1 MRLRRAGGG
10 SRYFETTPG
19 YLDPVVAEMERDTVT
34 LARRIADLGTGRRAG
49 VLRGAWWS
57 DRVMDWAMERPGFK
71 TELFR
76 FVDVFPALTDAPD
89 VARHLSEYF
98 DGVHAPKA
106 VDLGIDLA
114 DRVPLG
120 ARVEARIARR
130 NIMRMARQFI
140 VGATA
145 GDAVTGLH
153 QLWRTGSAFTVD
165 VLGEKTVVGSEAD
178 RYAARVEELVVALDD
193 ASRHWAPDDHLERD
207 DLGPLHRVNV
217 SVKPT
222 ALATHYEPLSREAGL
237 ASAKE
242 RLRPILRLAR
252 ERGAFVNVDMEHYD
266 VKDLTLQLFRDLL
279 SEDEF
284 AAMPA
289 GIVVQAYL
297 RDSRDDLAD
306 LVAWS
311 ARRAEPITVRLVK
324 GAYWDAETVH
334 AQAEGWPVPVF
345 EDKADTD
352 ANYERCVR
360 LLHDHHGEVRA
371 AFGSHNL
378 RSLAYAITYARRKG
392 IPDTGY
398 EIQMLYGMAEPM
410 HEAIRRLGFRLRVY
424 APVGELVPGMA
435 YLVRR
440 LLENTSNESFV
451 RHRFAEGRDLDELLT
466 APEPRDLP
474 VPGWGERRPATDA
487 ADPTPYEP
495 EPTSEWRRRPARD
508 AMAAAVR
515 SVAASLGEQVPAYI
529 GGERV
534 TTPNT
539 LASVDPA
546 VPATVVASVAA
557 CTASDVD
564 SAVAIATRAAHD
576 WRRTPAGE
584 RAGVL
589 FRAADWMR
597 GRRYEIAALE
607 CFEAGKPWDQADA
620 DVSEAIDFCEYYGRE
635 MLRLDGAAADLVQS
649 PPGETNRLL
658 YQGKG
663 VTAVIAPWNF
673 PLAIPTGMTVAA
685 LVAGNPVILKPA
697 EQSPGVAW
705 RLIEAL
711 VAGGAPPG
719 VVQFLPGLGEVVGA
733 RLVEHP
739 EVAVIAFTGSRAV
752 GLAINQQ
759 AAVTPPGQR
768 HVKRVI
774 AEMGGKNALI
784 IDDDADPDQAV
795 PGAVVSAFGYAGQ
808 KCSAASRLIVV
819 GSIYEQL
826 VERVVGA
833 TRELLVGH
841 PSRPEVQVGPVI
853 DEEAHKRVLRWVEE
867 APQQGRILGQHDD
880 VPDEGYF
887 VAPTVV
893 AVDDPDAPIAREEIF
908 GPVLTVLR
916 ADDLDAAI
924 EIANRSEYAL
934 TAGIYSRSPA
944 NIARAAAELRAGNVY
959 INRHITGAVVGR
971 QPFGGFGM
979 SGVGSKAGGPDYL
992 HQFLDPRVITEN
1004 TLRQGFTPETA

>member
-1 MRLRRAGGG
+1 MPAA
-10 SRYFETTPG
+10 
-19 YLDPVVAEMERDTVT
+19 VVA
-34 LARRIADLGTGRRAG
+34 G
-49 VLRGAWWS
+49 
-57 DRVMDWAMERPGFK
+57 
-71 TELFR
+71 
-76 FVDVFPALTDAPD
+76 
-89 VARHLSEYF
+89 
-98 DGVHAPKA
+98 
-106 VDLGIDLA
+106 
-114 DRVPLG
+114 
-120 ARVEARIARR
+120 
-130 NIMRMARQFI
+130 
-140 VGATA
+140 
-145 GDAVTGLH
+145 
-153 QLWRTGSAFTVD
+153 
-165 VLGEKTVVGSEAD
+165 
-178 RYAARVEELVVALDD
+178 
-193 ASRHWAPDDHLERD
+193 
-207 DLGPLHRVNV
+207 
-217 SVKPT
+217 
-222 ALATHYEPLSREAGL
+222 
-237 ASAKE
+237 
-242 RLRPILRLAR
+242 
-252 ERGAFVNVDMEHYD
+252 
-266 VKDLTLQLFRDLL
+266 
-279 SEDEF
+279 
-284 AAMPA
+284 
-289 GIVVQAYL
+289 
-297 RDSRDDLAD
+297 
-306 LVAWS
+306 
-311 ARRAEPITVRLVK
+311 
-324 GAYWDAETVH
+324 
-334 AQAEGWPVPVF
+334 
-345 EDKADTD
+345 
-352 ANYERCVR
+352 
-360 LLHDHHGEVRA
+360 
-371 AFGSHNL
+371 
-378 RSLAYAITYARRKG
+378 
-392 IPDTGY
+392 
-398 EIQMLYGMAEPM
+398 
-410 HEAIRRLGFRLRVY
+410 
-424 APVGELVPGMA
+424 
-435 YLVRR
+435 
-440 LLENTSNESFV
+440 
-451 RHRFAEGRDLDELLT
+451 
-466 APEPRDLP
+466 
-474 VPGWGERRPATDA
+474 
-487 ADPTPYEP
+487 
-495 EPTSEWRRRPARD
+495 
-508 AMAAAVR
+508 
-515 SVAASLGEQVPAYI
+515 AAS
-529 GGERV
+529 
-534 TTPNT
+534 
-539 LASVDPA
+539 
-546 VPATVVASVAA
+546 

-564 SAVAIATRAAHD
+564 AAVAIAARAAHD

-584 RAGVL
+584 RAAVL

-597 GRRYEIAALE
+597 DRRYEIAALE

-620 DVSEAIDFCEYYGRE
+620 DVCEAIDFCEYYGRE

-649 PPGETNRLL
+649 PPGETNRLV

-663 VTAVIAPWNF
+663 VTGVIAPWNF

-697 EQSPGVAW
+697 EQAPAVAW

-711 VAGGAPPG
+711 VAGGAPAG

-784 IDDDADPDQAV
+784 VDDDADPDQAV
-795 PGAVVSAFGYAGQ
+795 PGVVASAFGYAGQ

-819 GSIYEQL
+819 GSIYDHL

-880 VPDEGYF
+880 VPEAGYF

-893 AVDDPDAPIAREEIF
+893 EVDDPDAPIAREEIF

-916 ADDLDAAI
+916 AHDLDAAI